1 MDTAVDSLGALAES
15 RRRMIFELLAVEPGS
30 VGSLAK
36 RLPVITRSAISQHLR
51 VLVDARLVTYRS
63 VGTRNIYRVDP
74 EGVAALR
81 AYLDSLWQK
90 ALADFKIA
98 AEESFSKAKRT
109 DKKRRRRS

>member
-1 MDTAVDSLGALAES
+1 
-15 RRRMIFELLAVEPGS
+15 MIFEFLAVEPGS

-81 AYLDSLWQK
+81 AYLDSLWSK
-90 ALADFKIA
+90 ALADFKIV
-98 AEESFSKAKRT
+98 AEESVSKAKNK
-109 DKKRRRRS
+109 DKKGRRKTLKKTWP

>member
-1 MDTAVDSLGALAES
+1 MEIAIDSLGALAEA

-30 VGSLAK
+30 VASLAK

-74 EGVAALR
+74 AGVAALR
-81 AYLDSLWQK
+81 TYLDSLWQK

>member
-1 MDTAVDSLGALAES
+1 
-15 RRRMIFELLAVEPGS
+15 MIFELLAVEPGS
-30 VGSLAK
+30 VGGLAK

-74 EGVAALR
+74 EGIAALR

-90 ALADFKIA
+90 ALADFKTV
-98 AEESFSKAKRT
+98 AEESFSKAK
-109 DKKRRRRS
+109 KNNKGRRKT

>member
-1 MDTAVDSLGALAES
+1 
-15 RRRMIFELLAVEPGS
+15 MIFELLAAQPGS
-30 VGSLAK
+30 VGSLAE

-81 AYLDSLWQK
+81 TYLDSLWQK
-90 ALADFKIA
+90 ALADFKVA
-98 AEESFSKAKRT
+98 AEESFSKTKRPHE
-109 DKKRRRRS
+109 KRRRRP